1 MISRAFSRYGGEEFN
16 NADRGD
22 DARGGYARGGSHAG
36 KDILEGELSALF
48 TAEKSAS
55 SKY

>member
-1 MISRAFSRYGGEEFN
+1 MVVRNLIMRIV
-16 NADRGD
+16 GD